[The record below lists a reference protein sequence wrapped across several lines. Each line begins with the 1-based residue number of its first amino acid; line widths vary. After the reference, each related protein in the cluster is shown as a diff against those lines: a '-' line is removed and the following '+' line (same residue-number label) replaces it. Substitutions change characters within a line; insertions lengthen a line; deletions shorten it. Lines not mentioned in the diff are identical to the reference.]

1 MYNAPGAIVKTVSD
15 AKQLDFFAT
24 HPQQEIILPP
34 DVRSDL
40 IKLLSELIRELRD
53 DDWPQE
59 HVMQKDLGN
68 GQDHN

>member
-1 MYNAPGAIVKTVSD
+1 MKTVSD

-24 HPQQEIILPP
+24 DPQQEIILPP

-40 IKLLSELIRELRD
+40 INLLSELIRELRE
-53 DDWPQE
+53 DWPQA
-59 HVMQKDLGN
+59 HVVQEESGN